1 MADRTLGID
10 VSAWQDQNSTPQKI
24 NWNKASTKGAKF
36 TFIRAAYIYLK
47 DEDFD
52 YNWQEAKAANIL
64 RGAYHYPSY
73 MMEPT
78 AQAEFFWNIIKNDR
92 GELPPVLDVEQVP
105 GTSLPSGTSWLIWIQ
120 RYLDKLEGF
129 CKRKPIFYSNPNIIL
144 NILRIGEGHWLT
156 KYPLWI
162 AHYGAVVPIYK
173 PWPKWDFWQYSSTGD
188 GLAFGMES
196 LGLDMNWFNGSEAEL
211 RVFAGVDAAP
221 SPVEV
226 TDAEKLRRLWEGHR
240 ELW

>member
-1 MADRTLGID
+1 MANRTLGID
-10 VSAWQDQNSTPQKI
+10 VSAWQDRNDTPQKI
-24 NWNKASTKGAKF
+24 DWRKAASKGAKF
-36 TFIRAAYIYLK
+36 SFIRAAYIYLK

-52 YNWQEAKAANIL
+52 YNWQEAKATNIL

-73 MMEPT
+73 MTEPT
-78 AQAEFFWNIIKNDR
+78 AQAEFFWNIIKDDP
-92 GELPPVLDVEQVP
+92 GELPSVLDVEQVP

-120 RYLDKLEGF
+120 RYLDKLESF

-156 KYPLWI
+156 EYPLWI

-173 PWPKWDFWQYSSTGD
+173 PWKKWDFWQYSSTGD

-196 LGLDMNWFNGSEAEL
+196 KGLDMNWFNGTEEEL
-211 RVFAGVDAAP
+211 RVFANIQNISSKPEPILEEKIKILWDAHP
-221 SPVEV
+221 
-226 TDAEKLRRLWEGHR
+226 
-240 ELW
+240 ELH